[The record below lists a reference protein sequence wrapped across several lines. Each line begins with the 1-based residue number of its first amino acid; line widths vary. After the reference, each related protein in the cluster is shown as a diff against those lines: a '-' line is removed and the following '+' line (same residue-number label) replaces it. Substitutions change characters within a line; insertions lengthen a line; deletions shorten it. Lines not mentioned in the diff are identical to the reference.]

1 MNVSPRTPVLQ
12 TLTLA
17 RTLRPL
23 PASERRERGFG
34 VNPWTTHS
42 RFLVSHRLLI
52 DEAYT
57 ELALRALH
65 TAYGL
70 DAA

>member
-34 VNPWTTHS
+34 VGYGNSSGYATDKRYTPASGDT
-42 RFLVSHRLLI
+42 RFRF
-52 DEAYT
+52 A
-57 ELALRALH
+57 
-65 TAYGL
+65 
-70 DAA
+70 